1 MQKHSEIKLSLIATL
16 IIIVLA
22 LAIKYIDTKSKELD
36 TIPIPPDV
44 QDIRG

>member
-1 MQKHSEIKLSLIATL
+1 MRKHSEIKLSIIATF

-22 LAIKYIDTKSKELD
+22 LAIKYIDIKSKELD
-36 TIPIPPDV
+36 EIPVPSGV

>member
-22 LAIKYIDTKSKELD
+22 LAIKYIDIKYKELEA
-36 TIPIPPDV
+36 IPVPPGV